1 MRPPMTDH
9 RQLHSHV
16 SAYLQKGRPDKAIEV
31 LIAGLRGQPDD
42 LQLRSML
49 GDLYARVGKRHEAIE
64 CYRAVASAYAT
75 LGNLLPAIAAAQAI
89 LKVDPAHTGTQK
101 LLAELYAKHSST
113 ATPVKVSAPRTVAQA
128 PRPPPGAS
136 PPMPPA
142 PPYRLDFLET
152 DEDEPIITGVEIP
165 ALPEVD
171 SAELSVDPGAL
182 PRVPL
187 FSELS
192 RKAFVW
198 LLPRLEAHAPAAGE
212 VIAAEGDF
220 GDSLFIVVNGTV
232 RVEKKRK
239 GEPPLVV
246 NRLGPNTFFGE
257 IALLGSGVRSAS
269 VVADT
274 DAQLL
279 ELTRDTLHELL
290 EEQPAVKQVMRRFYR
305 ERLFSD
311 LLKTSPLFR
320 ALRADQV
327 RDFAGRFKEL
337 EIDRGTRLQVEGKKP
352 AGLHIILDGRCE
364 VSRLVDGKR
373 VVVSELGPGEAF
385 GATSFLTGEPAAT
398 TVTAR
403 VRTTAVCVPHHTA
416 KDLLARHPQVGEVLR
431 LVKDGGEKVMDAAVA
446 AKAKTGKAATVR
458 QLAGDLA
465 QVRPTSLLVFFE
477 MERMTGVL
485 RLDDGKTQAF
495 LYLSNGR
502 ILDVE
507 APSHV
512 DAPLAKLNEVLLWEK
527 GSFDFSFQPVT
538 REDRIQTGTTG
549 LLLEAARVA
558 DEAAGGGGEPDLSS
572 LDEL

>member
-1 MRPPMTDH
+1 
-9 RQLHSHV
+9 
-16 SAYLQKGRPDKAIEV
+16 
-31 LIAGLRGQPDD
+31 
-42 LQLRSML
+42 
-49 GDLYARVGKRHEAIE
+49 
-64 CYRAVASAYAT
+64 
-75 LGNLLPAIAAAQAI
+75 
-89 LKVDPAHTGTQK
+89 
-101 LLAELYAKHSST
+101 
-113 ATPVKVSAPRTVAQA
+113 
-128 PRPPPGAS
+128 
-136 PPMPPA
+136 
-142 PPYRLDFLET
+142 
-152 DEDEPIITGVEIP
+152 
-165 ALPEVD
+165 
-171 SAELSVDPGAL
+171 
-182 PRVPL
+182 
-187 FSELS
+187 
-192 RKAFVW
+192 
-198 LLPRLEAHAPAAGE
+198 
-212 VIAAEGDF
+212 
-220 GDSLFIVVNGTV
+220 
-232 RVEKKRK
+232 
-239 GEPPLVV
+239 
-246 NRLGPNTFFGE
+246 
-257 IALLGSGVRSAS
+257 
-269 VVADT
+269 
-274 DAQLL
+274 
-279 ELTRDTLHELL
+279 
-290 EEQPAVKQVMRRFYR
+290 MRRFYR